1 MLTEGLSIALGIFR
15 ENQVPS
21 YTDKG
26 QKHSC
31 NQNELRTLNGGG
43 RRDVMVSRVMAKFK
57 DKWGWRISHSGKES

>member
-1 MLTEGLSIALGIFR
+1 MEYSEKIKF
-15 ENQVPS
+15 QVILIK
-21 YTDKG
+21 DR
-26 QKHSC
+26 KHSC